1 MQPKDPGYPRPT
13 SVLITGIMKANKR
26 ANTKPE
32 ILIRSSLHKL
42 GYRFRKDFLI
52 RVSNR
57 AIRPDIVF
65 TKYKI
70 AIFVDG
76 CFWHLCPQHGHIPKS
91 NIHYWEPKL
100 NKNAVRDR
108 ADTNLLK
115 FEGWQV
121 LRIWEH
127 TPSQEAVQ
135 LILSFLKENRDKK

>member
-1 MQPKDPGYPRPT
+1 MQPKDPDYPRPT

-52 RVSNR
+52 KVNNR

-91 NIHYWEPKL
+91 NIRY
-100 NKNAVRDR
+100 
-108 ADTNLLK
+108 
-115 FEGWQV
+115 
-121 LRIWEH
+121 
-127 TPSQEAVQ
+127 
-135 LILSFLKENRDKK
+135 